1 LKKIIISFLLVA
13 ALVVLPVFAGDVEML
28 PLSMPTAASDGFGGP
43 HIGYTDNVFSL
54 LVNPAAMIRVQQRS
68 FFTLAPTVYNP
79 QSTVDLANSLGGL
92 AQGDTSALGNAAST
106 LSKQK
111 GKIVLGAE
119 LREFPLSFAWV
130 ANGFGFGLWNR
141 SYTNLN
147 IVGTNVEANVYEDVM
162 LPIGFA
168 FKILNTDRHSI
179 DAGITLKPFAR
190 VMATDQEEIINL
202 ISDSTDFTDTI
213 NAPII
218 AGGSFDV
225 GFLYRWAGG
234 FSAGFTFNDIYSRG
248 VVVGN
253 LNDKYT
259 DNNSYYFPFTMN
271 LGVSYEFKLFNFMGF
286 ALAADW
292 RDIRNAFN
300 QDDYLRRNYQL
311 DFGVGLQLSLF
322 DVLRLRVG
330 MNEMLPSCGVGLDL
344 GPCKIDLAYYGREF
358 GREPGQLSAAAVDL
372 SISIRPGAQKRDWPW
387 ARRSVVG
394 LFTGQEAV
402 TPVGAK

>member
-1 LKKIIISFLLVA
+1 MFAAVVA
-13 ALVVLPVFAGDVEML
+13 LPVFADKVEML

-43 HIGYTDNVFSL
+43 HIAYTDNVFSL

-68 FFTLAPTVYNP
+68 FFTLAPTIYNP
-79 QSTVDLANSLGGL
+79 QNTIGLGNSILTL
-92 AQGDTSALGNAAST
+92 AQGDTSALGDAASI

-119 LREFPLSFAWV
+119 LREFPLSFGWV

-168 FKILNTDRHSI
+168 FKILNAERHSI

-190 VMATDQEEIINL
+190 VMATDQAD
-202 ISDSTDFTDTI
+202 ISDLMGNSTDFLDTI
-213 NAPII
+213 NIPVI

-225 GFLYRWAGG
+225 GLLYRWAGG

-248 VVVGN
+248 VVVTN

-259 DNNSYYFPFTMN
+259 DTNSYYFPFTMN
-271 LGVSYEFKLFNFMGF
+271 LGLAYEFKLFNFMGF

-322 DVLRLRVG
+322 DILRLRVG

-344 GPCKIDLAYYGREF
+344 GPCKIDLAYYGKEF

-394 LFTGQEAV
+394 LFTGVEAV
-402 TPVGAK
+402 K